1 MTALAG
7 ASLKTTPV
15 ATGKLVRTWF
25 ILLPLLYYAN
35 SGFPGSADTAS
46 SANFS
51 LTHQIGLLVVSI
63 ICSALIFKKLAAI
76 FASSLKLKLIVALPM
91 LAILSCAWSVDP
103 RQSLVSAITLLCF
116 TLFAIYLSETFSTG
130 GQLDLIMLTGA
141 IAVPVSIALAIFV
154 PSIGASSSGWRG
166 IFTHKQ
172 QCAAAV
178 TLFLVTALHW
188 KPDSPVQRPLR
199 AIYIVLCIFLIIMS
213 QSRTGWLL
221 TLFAIVL
228 SASLWF
234 LQKLAAKDA
243 FFLVLTTIPIVGG
256 LVYLFSLL
264 ASVILTSVGKDP
276 TLSERTI
283 IWSAVWDAI
292 TQHPWLG
299 YGYEAF
305 WQGLQGASKNVVLI
319 AGWSLSQAQSGYLD
333 LWLQLGI
340 CGIVILVLMTG
351 QAAIDVFRS
360 FRDTANA
367 TFVRWCAVVI
377 LCNLVY
383 NIGESDFGYLRIL
396 WFLFVL
402 ACIGLRKEASVLEES
417 GGRVRNLQQQI
428 PRAFQLEV

>member
-1 MTALAG
+1 MTMLAE
-7 ASLKTTPV
+7 ASVSTTPV

-35 SGFPGSADTAS
+35 SGFPGAADTTTAT
-46 SANFS
+46 NFS
-51 LTHQIGLLVVSI
+51 RTHQIGLLVVSI
-63 ICSALIFKKLAAI
+63 ICSALIFKKLAVI
-76 FASSLKLKLIVALPM
+76 FASSVRMRLIVALPM
-91 LAILSCAWSVDP
+91 LAILSCLWSVDP

-116 TLFAIYLSETFSTG
+116 TLFAIYLSEAFTID

-141 IAVPVSIALAIFV
+141 IAVPASIALALFV

-188 KPDSPVQRPLR
+188 KPNRPIQRPLR
-199 AIYIVLCIFLIIMS
+199 AIYIVLCIGLIIMS

-221 TLFAIVL
+221 TLFAIAL

-243 FFLVLTTIPIVGG
+243 FFLVLISIPIVGG
-256 LVYLFSLL
+256 LLYLLSLL
-264 ASVILTSVGKDP
+264 ASIILTSVGKDP

-319 AGWSLSQAQSGYLD
+319 AGWGLSQAQSGYLD
-333 LWLQLGI
+333 LWLQLGV
-340 CGIVILVLMTG
+340 CGVIILVLMTA
-351 QAAIDVFRS
+351 QAATDVFRS
-360 FRDTANA
+360 FRATANA

-377 LCNLVY
+377 LCNLIY

-396 WFLFVL
+396 WLLFVL
-402 ACIGLRKEASVLEES
+402 ACIGLRKEASSLEKS
-417 GGRVRNLQQQI
+417 GRRVGILQQQL
-428 PRAFQLEV
+428 PRTSQLGA